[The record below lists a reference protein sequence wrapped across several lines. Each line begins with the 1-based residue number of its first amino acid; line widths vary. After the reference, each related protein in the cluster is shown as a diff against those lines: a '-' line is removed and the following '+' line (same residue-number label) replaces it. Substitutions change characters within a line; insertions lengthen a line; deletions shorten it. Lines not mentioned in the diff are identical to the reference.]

1 MCAFLKGGGG
11 GLGEFYMNEVL
22 AGLPGYATAS
32 LRYLFVKISTPH
44 VPNHKPAEMYEEKKR
59 KGKENNALT

>member
-1 MCAFLKGGGG
+1 
-11 GLGEFYMNEVL
+11 MNEL
-22 AGLPGYATAS
+22 MAGLPGYSTAS